1 MPELAELR
9 LTSEYINT
17 SSQGREFYQ
26 IEKGKLHK
34 GLEIR
39 RPYQKFKI
47 KAQSR
52 GKELILYLCESESDL
67 VYTPIRMTM
76 GMSGHFQLSTTG
88 EEHKHA
94 HLKFYT
100 LDGLTL
106 SFVDVRRFGRWKEGE
121 EWSSN
126 RGPDPT
132 LEFQN
137 FTRNIKSNLEKRD
150 FDKPICEVLMNQK
163 YFNGIGNYLRAE
175 ILYRVNVDPFIS
187 AREALVSHPE
197 IYRLC
202 KWAPLQAYKLGGGQ
216 LKDWENPFGEETLIR
231 EWSEFMLCYGN
242 PQMKKILDSNGRTFW
257 YNPKWNIPPI
267 E

>member
-150 FDKPICEVLMNQK
+150 FNE
-163 YFNGIGNYLRAE
+163 
-175 ILYRVNVDPFIS
+175 S
-187 AREALVSHPE
+187 
-197 IYRLC
+197 
-202 KWAPLQAYKLGGGQ
+202 
-216 LKDWENPFGEETLIR
+216 
-231 EWSEFMLCYGN
+231 
-242 PQMKKILDSNGRTFW
+242 KIF
-257 YNPKWNIPPI
+257 
-267 E
+267 